1 MPPKIDVVVVTY
13 QSGHRISGCLEALI
27 ASGACRHWVVDNGS
41 GDDTLRCLGAL
52 GIEPLVLSSN
62 PGYAVAANRGASLGS
77 ADYLAFVNPDCLVP
91 ADFWRDA
98 LRLLADHR
106 AACVVPRRLIKPGM
120 VQRGRQPGYSSLKLL
135 GDIFFDNY
143 FNLGL
148 GRLLRR
154 LPGYHAPDWF
164 WPHGACLVMPRRWFD
179 VLGGM
184 DESFPMY
191 MGDVVLGRRMRELGG
206 VILESAIDVV
216 HLEGE
221 GAAVTP
227 ARRLALLN
235 AGRTAYAERFHGAA
249 LARAMRLLA
258 WPGFTLRR
266 LLASR

>member
-1 MPPKIDVVVVTY
+1 MRADIDVVVVTY
-13 QSGHRISGCLEALI
+13 QSGQRISDCLETLC
-27 ASGACRHWVVDNGS
+27 ASEACRTWVVDNGS
-41 GDDTLRCLGAL
+41 DDETLRCLNAL
-52 GIEPLVLSSN
+52 GIEPLMLNAN

-77 ADYLAFVNPDCLVP
+77 AGYLAFVNPDCLVP
-91 ADFWRDA
+91 PDFWRDA
-98 LRLLADHR
+98 LRLLADHPT
-106 AACVVPRRLIKPGM
+106 ACVVPRRLIKPGM
-120 VQRGRQPGYSSLKLL
+120 VQLGRQPGYSSLKLL
-135 GDIFFDNY
+135 ADILFDNY

-148 GRLLRR
+148 GRLLQR

-179 VLGGM
+179 ALGGM

-206 VILESAIDVV
+206 VILESDIDVV

-221 GAAVTP
+221 GAAVGSSQ
-227 ARRLALLN
+227 RLALLN

-266 LLASR
+266 LLVSR

>member
-1 MPPKIDVVVVTY
+1 MRATIDVVLVTY
-13 QSGHRISGCLEALI
+13 NSGQMLPRCLETLC
-27 ASGACRHWVVDNGS
+27 ASDVCRLRVVDNGS
-41 GDDTLRCLGAL
+41 SDETLRYLDAQ

-91 ADFWRDA
+91 PDFWHNA
-98 LRLLADHR
+98 LRLLADHPS
-106 AACVVPRRLIKPGM
+106 ACVVPRRLIKPGM
-120 VQRGRQPGYSSLKLL
+120 VQLGRQPGYAALKLL
-135 GDIFFDNY
+135 GDILFDNY

-148 GRLLRR
+148 RRLLRR
-154 LPGYHAPDWF
+154 LPRYHDPDWF
-164 WPHGACLVMPRRWFD
+164 WPHGACLVMSRRWFD
-179 VLGGM
+179 ALGGM

-191 MGDVVLGRRMRELGG
+191 MGDVVLGRRMCELGG
-206 VILESAIDVV
+206 VILESDIDVV

-221 GAAVTP
+221 GAAVSSSQ
-227 ARRLALLN
+227 RLALLN

-266 LLASR
+266 LLVSR